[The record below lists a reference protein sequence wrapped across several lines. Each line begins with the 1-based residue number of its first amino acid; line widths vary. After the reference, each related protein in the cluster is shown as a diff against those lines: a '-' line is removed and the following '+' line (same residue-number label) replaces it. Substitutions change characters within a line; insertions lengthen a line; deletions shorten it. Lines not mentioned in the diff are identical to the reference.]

1 MKRFILILQ
10 FLTKLPLPFNIEARE
25 EDFSKGIVY
34 FPIVG
39 LLIGLMMAGIY
50 IGLSAVTNVMV
61 ASVLVVCFELFI
73 TGGLHLD
80 GLADTFD
87 GLYSYRDKE
96 RMLEIMKDSRVGTNG
111 VLILIVNI
119 LLKMVLLYSID
130 PKLAPI
136 ILILMPMVSRLMVVL
151 LSATSKYARNN
162 GMGGFFI
169 GKTSKM
175 QLTIAFLLVLIAHLV
190 YLEGLILLIMVTVF
204 ALIYRHHVYTKID
217 GITGDVLG
225 ATVELSEMFYLM
237 FYVLILG
244 V

>member
-1 MKRFILILQ
+1 MLQ
-10 FLTKLPLPFNIEARE
+10 FLTKLPLPFQIEATE
-25 EDFSKGIVY
+25 EDFSKGIIY

-39 LLIGLMMAGIY
+39 LVIGALMAGLY
-50 IGLSAVTNVMV
+50 IGLSALTNIMI
-61 ASVLVVCFELFI
+61 ASVLVIIFEIFI

-111 VLILIVNI
+111 VLILVVNI
-119 LLKMVLLYSID
+119 VLKMVLLISID
-130 PKLAPI
+130 PDMVPK
-136 ILILMPMVSRLMVVL
+136 ILLLMPVVSRLMIVL
-151 LSATSKYARNN
+151 LSAISKYARNN

-169 GKTSKM
+169 GKTTKL
-175 QLTIAFLLVLIAHLV
+175 QLVVTIVLVLIMHLI
-190 YLEGLILLIMVTVF
+190 YLEGLFLLGMIIILT
-204 ALIYRHHVYTKID
+204 LIYRYHVYSKID

-225 ATVELSEMFYLM
+225 ATVEMSEVFYLM
-237 FYVLILG
+237 LYVLFLG

>member
-1 MKRFILILQ
+1 MKRLILMLQ
-10 FLTKLPLPFNIEARE
+10 FLTKLPLPFQIEATE
-25 EDFSKGIVY
+25 EDFSKGIIY

-39 LLIGLMMAGIY
+39 LVIGALMAGLY
-50 IGLSAVTNVMV
+50 IGLSALTNIMI
-61 ASVLVVCFELFI
+61 ASVLVIIFEIFI

-111 VLILIVNI
+111 VLILVVNI
-119 LLKMVLLYSID
+119 VLKMVLLVSID
-130 PKLAPI
+130 PDMVPK
-136 ILILMPMVSRLMVVL
+136 ILLLMPVVSRLMVVL
-151 LSATSKYARNN
+151 LSAISKYARNN

-169 GKTSKM
+169 GKTTKL
-175 QLTIAFLLVLIAHLV
+175 QLVVAIVLVLIMHLI
-190 YLEGLILLIMVTVF
+190 YLEGLFLLGMIIILT
-204 ALIYRHHVYTKID
+204 LIYRYHVYSKID

-225 ATVELSEMFYLM
+225 ATVEMSEVFYLM
-237 FYVLILG
+237 LYVLFLG

>member
-10 FLTKLPLPFNIEARE
+10 FLTKLPLPFNIDATE
-25 EDFSKGIVY
+25 EDFSKGVIY

-39 LLIGLMMAGIY
+39 LVIGFMMAGIY
-50 IGLSAVTNVMV
+50 IGLSAITNIMV
-61 ASVLVVCFELFI
+61 ASVLVICFEIFI

-136 ILILMPMVSRLMVVL
+136 ILILMPMVSRFMVVL
-151 LSATSKYARNN
+151 LSAISKYARNN

-169 GKTSKM
+169 GKTTKM
-175 QLTIAFLLVLIAHLV
+175 QLMVALVLVLIAHVV
-190 YLEGLILLIMVTVF
+190 YLEGLILLAMVTVF
-204 ALIYRHHVYTKID
+204 TLIYRYHVYTKID

>member
-1 MKRFILILQ
+1 MKRLILMLQ
-10 FLTKLPLPFNIEARE
+10 FLTKLPLPFEIDAKE
-25 EDFSKGIVY
+25 EDFSKGIIY

-39 LLIGLMMAGIY
+39 LIIGGLMAGLY
-50 IGLSAVTNVMV
+50 IGLSALTNIMI
-61 ASVLVVCFELFI
+61 ASVLVIVFEIFI

-87 GLYSYRDKE
+87 GLYSYRDKD

-119 LLKMVLLYSID
+119 VLKMVLLVSIEPEMV
-130 PKLAPI
+130 PKL
-136 ILILMPMVSRLMVVL
+136 LLLMPVVSRLMVVL
-151 LSATSKYARNN
+151 LSAISKYARNN

-169 GKTSKM
+169 GKTTKL
-175 QLTIAFLLVLIAHLV
+175 QLIITIVLVLVMHLI
-190 YLEGLILLIMVTVF
+190 YLEGLFLFGMIIILT
-204 ALIYRHHVYTKID
+204 LIYRYHVYTKID

-225 ATVELSEMFYLM
+225 AVVEMSEVFYLM
-237 FYVLILG
+237 LYVLFLG

>member
-1 MKRFILILQ
+1 MLQ
-10 FLTKLPLPFNIEARE
+10 FLTKLPLPFQIEATE
-25 EDFSKGIVY
+25 EDFSKGIIY

-39 LLIGLMMAGIY
+39 LVIGALMAGLY
-50 IGLSAVTNVMV
+50 IGLSALTNIMI
-61 ASVLVVCFELFI
+61 ASVLVIIFEIFI

-111 VLILIVNI
+111 VLILVVNI
-119 LLKMVLLYSID
+119 VLKMVLLVSID
-130 PKLAPI
+130 PDMVPK
-136 ILILMPMVSRLMVVL
+136 ILLLMPVVSRLMVVL
-151 LSATSKYARNN
+151 LSAISKYARNN

-169 GKTSKM
+169 GKTTKL
-175 QLTIAFLLVLIAHLV
+175 QLVVAIVLVLIMHLI
-190 YLEGLILLIMVTVF
+190 YLEGLFLLGMIIILT
-204 ALIYRHHVYTKID
+204 LIYRYHVYSKID

-225 ATVELSEMFYLM
+225 ATVEMSEVFYLM
-237 FYVLILG
+237 LYVLFLG

>member
-1 MKRFILILQ
+1 MKRLILMLQ
-10 FLTKLPLPFNIEARE
+10 FLTTLPLPFEIDAKE
-25 EDFSKGIVY
+25 EDFSKGVVY

-39 LLIGLMMAGIY
+39 LIIGLMMAGLF
-50 IGLSAVTNVMV
+50 IGIELISNKMIAT
-61 ASVLVVCFELFI
+61 VLVVVFEILV

-111 VLILIVNI
+111 VLILVVTII
-119 LLKMVLLYSID
+119 MKMVLIYSIQD
-130 PKLAPI
+130 VLYL
-136 ILILMPMVSRLMVVL
+136 LILMPVVSRLMVVL
-151 LSATSKYARNN
+151 LAGLSKYARPS

-169 GKTSKM
+169 GKTTKLQMVIASVLTLIIHIIQP
-175 QLTIAFLLVLIAHLV
+175 QL
-190 YLEGLILLIMVTVF
+190 LLITGFVIVLTM
-204 ALIYRHHVYTKID
+204 IYKYHVYTKID

-225 ATVELSEMFYLM
+225 SAVELAEVFYLLLSI
-237 FYVLILG
+237 LILG

>member
-1 MKRFILILQ
+1 MKRLILMLQ
-10 FLTKLPLPFNIEARE
+10 FLTKLPLPFEIDAKE
-25 EDFSKGIVY
+25 EDFSKGIIY

-39 LLIGLMMAGIY
+39 LVIGALMAGLY
-50 IGLSAVTNVMV
+50 IGLSALTNIMI
-61 ASVLVVCFELFI
+61 ASVLVIVFEIFI

-119 LLKMVLLYSID
+119 VLKMVLLVSID
-130 PKLAPI
+130 PEMVPTL
-136 ILILMPMVSRLMVVL
+136 LLLMPVVSRLMVVL
-151 LSATSKYARNN
+151 LSAISKYARNN

-169 GKTSKM
+169 GKTTKL
-175 QLTIAFLLVLIAHLV
+175 QLVITIILVLVMHLI
-190 YLEGLILLIMVTVF
+190 YLEGLFLLGMIIILT
-204 ALIYRHHVYTKID
+204 LIYRYHVYSKID

-225 ATVELSEMFYLM
+225 AVVEMSEVFYLM
-237 FYVLILG
+237 LYVLFLG

>member
-1 MKRFILILQ
+1 MKRLILMLQ
-10 FLTKLPLPFNIEARE
+10 FLTKLPLPFKIDAKE

-39 LLIGLMMAGIY
+39 LVIGALMAGLY
-50 IGLSAVTNVMV
+50 IGLSAITNIMI
-61 ASVLVVCFELFI
+61 ASVLVIVFEIFI

-80 GLADTFD
+80 GLADSFD
-87 GLYSYRDKE
+87 GLYSYRDKD

-119 LLKMVLLYSID
+119 VLKMVLLISID
-130 PKLAPI
+130 PEMVPTL
-136 ILILMPMVSRLMVVL
+136 LLLMPVVSRLMVVL
-151 LSATSKYARNN
+151 LSAISKYARNN

-169 GKTSKM
+169 GKTTKL
-175 QLTIAFLLVLIAHLV
+175 QLVITIILVLVMHLI
-190 YLEGLILLIMVTVF
+190 YLEGLFLLGMIIILT
-204 ALIYRHHVYTKID
+204 LIYRYHVYSKID

-225 ATVELSEMFYLM
+225 AVVEMSEVFYLM
-237 FYVLILG
+237 LYVLFLG

>member
-1 MKRFILILQ
+1 MKRLILMLQ
-10 FLTKLPLPFNIEARE
+10 FLTKLPLPFEIDAKED
-25 EDFSKGIVY
+25 DFSKGIVF

-39 LLIGLMMAGIY
+39 LIIGLMMAGLFWGIET
-50 IGLSAVTNVMV
+50 LSSKMIA
-61 ASVLVVCFELFI
+61 AVLVVAFEVFI

-111 VLILIVNI
+111 VLILVLAI
-119 LLKMVLLYSID
+119 LLKVILIYHIESVYTV
-130 PKLAPI
+130 
-136 ILILMPMVSRLMVVL
+136 LILMPVVSRFVVVQL
-151 LSATSKYARNN
+151 AATSKYARAN

-169 GKTSKM
+169 GKTSKI
-175 QLTIAFLLVLIAHLV
+175 QLIIAGAITLLLHIVSIELLLVFVGII
-190 YLEGLILLIMVTVF
+190 ILAM
-204 ALIYRHHVYTKID
+204 IYRYHVYTKID

-225 ATVELSEMFYLM
+225 SAVELSEVFYLLLV
-237 FYVLILG
+237 VLVLG

>member
-1 MKRFILILQ
+1 MKRLILMLQ
-10 FLTKLPLPFNIEARE
+10 FLTKLPLPFEIDAKE
-25 EDFSKGIVY
+25 EDFSKGIIY

-39 LLIGLMMAGIY
+39 LVIGALMAGLY
-50 IGLSAVTNVMV
+50 IGLSALTNVMI
-61 ASVLVVCFELFI
+61 ASVLVIIFEMFI

-111 VLILIVNI
+111 VLVLIANI
-119 LLKMVLLYSID
+119 VLKIVLLVSID
-130 PKLAPI
+130 PEMVPTL
-136 ILILMPMVSRLMVVL
+136 LLLMPVVSRLMVVV
-151 LSATSKYARNN
+151 LSAISKYARNN

-169 GKTSKM
+169 GKTTKL
-175 QLTIAFLLVLIAHLV
+175 QLAITIVLVLVMHLI
-190 YLEGLILLIMVTVF
+190 YLEGLFLLGMIIILT
-204 ALIYRHHVYTKID
+204 LIYRYHVYSKID

-225 ATVELSEMFYLM
+225 ATVEMSEVFYLM
-237 FYVLILG
+237 LYVLFLG